1 MSEAG
6 PDKST
11 LSEARL
17 RLLNKYR
24 RGEFSKT
31 VGQTLEITRRPADK
45 PAPLSPAQEQV
56 WRRAQVTGD
65 RPPFYNESIA
75 ILRQGPLDAA
85 ILERSLTEIIRRH
98 EVWRTTYD
106 VVEGQPAQIIHPAPD
121 TFPVSV
127 VNLQSLPMNERAA
140 AALQLAT
147 AEARQPFDL
156 SAGPLIRATLATL
169 ADDEHRLFLTMHQS
183 VIDGI
188 SVNIL
193 FPSELTALY
202 GAFVNGRSS
211 PLPELPIQYA
221 DYAYW
226 QHQWMK
232 GEGLAAQLAY
242 WREKLADLPPVPDW
256 PGDHATPATLT
267 YRGAIEPFTIPR
279 HVAQG
284 LKELSRQE
292 GVTLFMTL
300 LVGFSALLWS
310 DVGQED
316 LIVGTLS
323 PVGRKRSEVQS
334 LIGYFLNPVALR
346 MNLAG
351 NPSVRELLHR
361 SQEVVSGAMANDDVP
376 LEYLLKELGIECDAK
391 RLPLFPW
398 IISLAPRIADLA
410 PGWNQSFMDAES
422 GGSRWELYLEL
433 REGQD
438 SLLGRAQYNPD
449 VFEPATLTRILGDW
463 DRLLEAMV
471 VNPDLRLSELPSAI
485 SAGNGANLQRTVAA
499 NETEP
504 DPAVR

>member
-6 PDKST
+6 SVPADKST

-85 ILERSLTEIIRRH
+85 ILERSLTEIVRRH

-106 VVEGQPAQIIHPAPD
+106 VVEGQPVQIIHPAPD

-256 PGDHATPATLT
+256 PG
-267 YRGAIEPFTIPR
+267 
-279 HVAQG
+279 
-284 LKELSRQE
+284 RQE

-463 DRLLEAMV
+463 DRLLDAMV

-485 SAGNGANLQRTVAA
+485 NVGNDVNLQRTVAA